1 MGCIDYLSECF
12 YGPNSQRNQKKVFM
26 YMIVTLIIFSVI
38 IGFVLLGISVNK
50 KVENNEYGI
59 VYYSSTTME
68 FGDTYEQ
75 GIYSI
80 PPGSELKIFIRTLQD
95 VDLEPIVCYSS
106 DKIVIILTVSV
117 QYQLVKDN
125 IIDIILKKY
134 GGNDNFKNILRS
146 IVQNIIINRCGQYNA
161 EDYYIKRAI
170 IDQDMHQNLLNDI
183 NNNSIGATIEFF
195 QLINIEFPEDFSDI
209 INRKQV
215 VIQNETTILNQR
227 VSLLIAANTTL
238 FQAQKIANITIET
251 ALNTAQIN
259 LKQAQVQSD
268 VITTQWY
275 NRALTYFE
283 IKSKLNLTDKL
294 FIQYLKSEILRT
306 SNTPLINIP
315 MNA

>member
-1 MGCIDYLSECF
+1 MGCMDYLSEWF
-12 YGPNSQRNQKKVFM
+12 YGPNSQRNQKRVFI
-26 YMIVTLIIFSVI
+26 YLMITLVICVII

-59 VYYSSTTME
+59 VYYGSTTME

-80 PPGSELKIFIRTLQD
+80 PPGAELKIFIRTLQD
-95 VDLEPIVCYSS
+95 VDLEPITCYSS
-106 DKIVIILTVSV
+106 DKIVITLTVSV

-134 GGNDNFKNILRS
+134 GGNGNFKNILRS

-195 QLINIEFPEDFSDI
+195 QLINIEFPSDFSNI

-215 VIQNETTILNQR
+215 VIQNKTTILNQR
-227 VSLLIAANTTL
+227 VSLLTAANTTL
-238 FQAQKIANITIET
+238 FQAQKTANITIET
-251 ALNTAQIN
+251 ALNTARIN
-259 LKQAQVQSD
+259 LKQAQIQSEI
-268 VITTQWY
+268 ITTQWY
-275 NRALTYFE
+275 NRALAYSE
-283 IKSKLNLTDKL
+283 IKTRLNLSDEQ
-294 FIQYLKSEILRT
+294 FIQYLRSDILRT
-306 SNTPLINIP
+306 VNGPIINI
-315 MNA
+315 